1 MSLGHRSENNENYEL
16 LFILDP
22 AMDEAARNQMIET
35 VKGIINAD
43 GEAGEADLWGAK
55 KLAYPIN
62 KKKDGF
68 YVLIPFKASAE
79 LPKELD
85 RRLKISDNCMRHII
99 VCQDEK

>member
-1 MSLGHRSENNENYEL
+1 MRNYEL

-55 KLAYPIN
+55 KLANPIN
-62 KKKDGF
+62 KKKDGI

>member
-1 MSLGHRSENNENYEL
+1 MRNYEL

-22 AMDEAARNQMIET
+22 AMDEAARTQMIET

>member
-1 MSLGHRSENNENYEL
+1 MRDYEL

>member
-1 MSLGHRSENNENYEL
+1 MRNYEL

-22 AMDEAARNQMIET
+22 SMDEAARNQMIET

>member
-1 MSLGHRSENNENYEL
+1 MRNYEL

-85 RRLKISDNCMRHII
+85 RRLKISDNCMRQII

>member
-1 MSLGHRSENNENYEL
+1 MRNYVL

-22 AMDEAARNQMIET
+22 AMDEAARNQIIET

-43 GEAGEADLWGAK
+43 GEAGEADLWGVK

>member
-1 MSLGHRSENNENYEL
+1 MRNYEL

-22 AMDEAARNQMIET
+22 ALDEAARNQMIET

>member
-1 MSLGHRSENNENYEL
+1 MRNYEL

-43 GEAGEADLWGAK
+43 GETGEADLWGAK

>member
-1 MSLGHRSENNENYEL
+1 MRNYEL

-22 AMDEAARNQMIET
+22 AMDEAARNQMIDT

-43 GEAGEADLWGAK
+43 GEAGEANLWGAK

>member
-1 MSLGHRSENNENYEL
+1 MRNYEL

-22 AMDEAARNQMIET
+22 AMDEAARNQMIAT
-35 VKGIINAD
+35 VKGIIYAD

>member
-1 MSLGHRSENNENYEL
+1 MRNYEL

-35 VKGIINAD
+35 VKGIINVD
-43 GEAGEADLWGAK
+43 GEAGEADLWGVK

>member
-1 MSLGHRSENNENYEL
+1 MRNYEL

-85 RRLKISDNCMRHII
+85 RRLKISDNFMRHII

>member
-1 MSLGHRSENNENYEL
+1 MRNYEL
-16 LFILDP
+16 LFILNP

>member
-1 MSLGHRSENNENYEL
+1 MRNYEL

-85 RRLKISDNCMRHII
+85 RRLKISDNVIRHII
-99 VCQDEK
+99 INNDAQ

>member
-1 MSLGHRSENNENYEL
+1 MSNYEL

>member
-1 MSLGHRSENNENYEL
+1 MRNYEL
-16 LFILDP
+16 LFVLDP
-22 AMDEAARNQMIET
+22 TLDEEKKNSLVET

-43 GEAGEADLWGAK
+43 GEAGEADLWGER

-68 YVLIPFKASAE
+68 YVLLPFKASTE

-85 RRLKISDNCMRHII
+85 RRLKISDDVMRHII
-99 VCQDEK
+99 VCTDDE

>member
-1 MSLGHRSENNENYEL
+1 MRNYEL

-62 KKKDGF
+62 RKKDGF

>member
-1 MSLGHRSENNENYEL
+1 MRNYEL

-85 RRLKISDNCMRHII
+85 RRLKISDNVIRHII
-99 VCQDEK
+99 IDNDAQ

>member
-1 MSLGHRSENNENYEL
+1 MRNYEL

-43 GEAGEADLWGAK
+43 GEAEEADLWGAK

>member
-1 MSLGHRSENNENYEL
+1 MRNYEL

-68 YVLIPFKASAE
+68 YVLIPFKARAE

>member
-1 MSLGHRSENNENYEL
+1 MRNYEL

-43 GEAGEADLWGAK
+43 GEAGEADRWGVK

>member
-1 MSLGHRSENNENYEL
+1 MRNYEL

-68 YVLIPFKASAE
+68 YALIPFKASAE

>member
-1 MSLGHRSENNENYEL
+1 MRNYEL

-35 VKGIINAD
+35 VKGIINAG

>member
-1 MSLGHRSENNENYEL
+1 MRNYEL
-16 LFILDP
+16 LIILDP

>member
-1 MSLGHRSENNENYEL
+1 MRNYEL

-43 GEAGEADLWGAK
+43 GEVGEADLWGAK

>member
-1 MSLGHRSENNENYEL
+1 MRNYEL

-99 VCQDEK
+99 VCQDGK

>member
-1 MSLGHRSENNENYEL
+1 MRNYEL

-22 AMDEAARNQMIET
+22 AMDEAERNQMIET

>member
-1 MSLGHRSENNENYEL
+1 MRNYEL

-22 AMDEAARNQMIET
+22 AMDEAARNQMIKT